1 MTSYKLHLEDAI
13 ERMKKGQQLHG
24 RMTRE
29 QLKKRSTPPPGKGGK
44 GILRRSIVS
53 TDFILAWV

>member
-13 ERMKKGQQLHG
+13 ERMKKGQNLHG
-24 RMTRE
+24 RMSRD
-29 QLKKRSTPPPGKGGK
+29 QLKKRGTPPPGKGGK

-53 TDFILAWV
+53 IS